1 MMRPGSRF
9 GTTLCRRAATL
20 VAALAISIFAPAA
33 FAQSVPLR
41 LLILGDSLSSGL
53 GVPEGYGFGPALGQ
67 RLRADGYRN
76 VDVFNGS
83 MPGDT
88 TSDVATRLAADPRG
102 YSADVVI
109 VELGGNDMLIR
120 TDPAV
125 VERNLDWIIDGY
137 KREGARVVI
146 GGMLSKPE
154 LGFVYNVTFDQLYPR
169 LAARWGASLYPFF
182 LQGVFGHP
190 ALMQEDG
197 IHPNA
202 AGVQRIV
209 AGIAPLVERNLDAAA
224 ARRRLVAAH
233 GESARGDPPAAP
245 ALLPF

>member
-1 MMRPGSRF
+1 MMSIGSAF
-9 GTTLCRRAATL
+9 EATLRRRAPAL
-20 VAALAISIFAPAA
+20 IAALAIAIVAPTAL
-33 FAQSVPLR
+33 AQSVPLR
-41 LLILGDSLSSGL
+41 LVILGDSLSTGL
-53 GVPEGYGFGPALGQ
+53 GVPEGYGFAPVLAA

-76 VDVFNGS
+76 VDIFNGS

-88 TSDVATRLAADPRG
+88 TSDAATRIAADPTG
-102 YSADVVI
+102 YSADVAI
-109 VELGGNDMLIR
+109 VELGGNDMLIN

-137 KREGARVVI
+137 QREGARVVI
-146 GGMLSKPE
+146 GGMLSKRE
-154 LGFVYNVTFDQLYPR
+154 LGFVYNVTFDRLYPK

-197 IHPNA
+197 VHPNA

-224 ARRRLVAAH
+224 ARRKLA
-233 GESARGDPPAAP
+233 GAR
-245 ALLPF
+245 

>member
-1 MMRPGSRF
+1 MARF
-9 GTTLCRRAATL
+9 AFSARGPL
-20 VAALAISIFAPAA
+20 VALVLLIAAPTAL
-33 FAQSVPLR
+33 AQSVPLR
-41 LLILGDSLSSGL
+41 LFILGDSLSSGY
-53 GVPEGYGFGPALGQ
+53 GVPQGYGFAPALAE

-76 VDVFNGS
+76 VDIFNGS

-102 YSADVVI
+102 YSADVAI
-109 VELGGNDMLIR
+109 VELGGNDMLIG
-120 TDPAV
+120 TEPAV

-146 GGMLSKPE
+146 GGMLSKRE
-154 LGFVYNVTFDQLYPR
+154 LGFVYNVTFDQLYPK

-182 LQGVFGHP
+182 LQGVFGNP
-190 ALMQEDG
+190 ELMQEDH

-209 AGIAPLVERNLDAAA
+209 AGIAPLVERNLDGA
-224 ARRRLVAAH
+224 ARAKRTAA
-233 GESARGDPPAAP
+233 R
-245 ALLPF
+245 

>member
-1 MMRPGSRF
+1 MMRIRSGF
-9 GTTLCRRAATL
+9 EATL
-20 VAALAISIFAPAA
+20 RCRTATLIAMLAIAFFPPAALA
-33 FAQSVPLR
+33 QSVALR

-53 GVPEGYGFGPALGQ
+53 GVPEGHGFGPALAR
-67 RLRADGYRN
+67 RLQADGYRN
-76 VDVFNGS
+76 VEVFNGS

-88 TSDVATRLAADPRG
+88 TSDVATRLASDPRG
-102 YSADVVI
+102 YSADVAI
-109 VELGGNDMLIR
+109 VELGGNDMLIK

-125 VERNLDWIIDGY
+125 VERNLNWIIDGY

-154 LGFVYNVTFDQLYPR
+154 LGFVYNVTFDQLYPK

-190 ALMQEDG
+190 DLMQEDG
-197 IHPNA
+197 LHPNA

-224 ARRRLVAAH
+224 ARRRLVAAR
-233 GESARGDPPAAP
+233 GESSRGDPPAAP